1 MHSKKTNKWLMPPLA
16 ALFVFAI
23 TFTSCT
29 SPNTATPDTTATT
42 LALRPSGTI
51 TEAGSTTI
59 QPLAEKLANA
69 FMAQNP
75 EANIV
80 ILGGGSSVG
89 IKSVADDTVDIG
101 AASRPPP
108 S

>member
-1 MHSKKTNKWLMPPLA
+1 M
-16 ALFVFAI
+16 
-23 TFTSCT
+23 
-29 SPNTATPDTTATT
+29 
-42 LALRPSGTI
+42 
-51 TEAGSTTI
+51 
-59 QPLAEKLANA
+59 AEKLANA

-101 AASRPPP
+101 AASRELKP
-108 S
+108 SEPNLIKHLLAQEGIAIVTHPANAVSGLNKEQVRDIFAGTISNWSQIGGTAP